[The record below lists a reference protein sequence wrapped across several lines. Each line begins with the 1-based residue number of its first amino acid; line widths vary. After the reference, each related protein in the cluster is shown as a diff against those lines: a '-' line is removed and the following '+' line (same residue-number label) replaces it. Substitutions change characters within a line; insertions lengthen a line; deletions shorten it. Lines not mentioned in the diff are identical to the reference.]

1 MGASVV
7 EGRMH
12 PSVVEGMH
20 PSHEEASKHPCVG
33 GSVSG
38 SGKGGWVGASVEGRM
53 GASVRWERQWKDG
66 KGGSYDVVLVL
77 YFCVGVLYLLY
88 FSMHCIYL

>member
-1 MGASVV
+1 MIVLSPSPSSVSQCPAGGSEQAPVGAWVV

-20 PSHEEASKHPCVG
+20 PSHEEASKHPCMG

-38 SGKGGWVGASVEGRM
+38 SEDG
-53 GASVRWERQWKDG
+53 WERQWKVSGREDG
-66 KGGSYDVVLVL
+66 SVSEMGGSVEGREL
-77 YFCVGVLYLLY
+77 
-88 FSMHCIYL
+88 